1 MRASSPT
8 PAAVSPASAT
18 GSGSSAL
25 AGSAVRPAP
34 HTNPVLLYA
43 MLGVMMLLW
52 CGNYLV
58 VKAGYREIDGVTM
71 GVLRVILAALIM
83 LPIYLVSRWRR
94 PPRRALRRGD
104 YLIVGWL
111 GLLGMALNQVLF
123 IAGLSY
129 TTVGHSSFIVAVGPV
144 NILLFA
150 WLMGLERLSVNKVAG
165 IALSFA
171 GVAMIAAGHGLNFR
185 DAMLRGD
192 LITLCGSLFFSLYA
206 VFGKKVAGRY
216 DTMTLCA
223 WNYFLG
229 ALILLP
235 LAIWRGAQQDW
246 SRVTWRGWG
255 ALFYL
260 ALASSVLAYF
270 IWYWALHHLA
280 ATRIGVV
287 TYIQPVLGTLLGVY
301 VLHETFTGQ
310 LFLSGILVLG
320 GVALAEWHP
329 KGADDEDESV
339 EAIDG

>member
-1 MRASSPT
+1 VSASGET
-8 PAAVSPASAT
+8 RAAVSSDAPPAIGHEGAARGAAHPT
-18 GSGSSAL
+18 
-25 AGSAVRPAP
+25 P
-34 HTNPVLLYA
+34 HTNPLLLYG

-58 VKAGYREIDGVTM
+58 AKAGFREIDGVTM

-83 LPIYLVSRWRR
+83 VPIYLVSRWRR
-94 PPRRALRRGD
+94 PPRRALHRSD
-104 YLIVGWL
+104 YAILAWL

-123 IAGLSY
+123 VVGLSY

-150 WLMGLERLSVNKVAG
+150 WLMGLERLSFNKVAG
-165 IALSFA
+165 IALSFT
-171 GVAMIAAGHGLNFR
+171 GVAMIAAGHGFNFR
-185 DAMLRGD
+185 EAMLRGD
-192 LITLCGSLFFSLYA
+192 LITLCGSLAFSLYA
-206 VFGKKVAGRY
+206 VFGKKFAGRF

-229 ALILLP
+229 ALMLMP
-235 LAIWRGAQQDW
+235 LAIWRGVQQDW

-255 ALFYL
+255 ALFYM
-260 ALASSVLAYF
+260 AVASSVLAYF

-301 VLHETFTGQ
+301 VLHEVFTGQ
-310 LFLSGILVLG
+310 LFLAGLLVLG
-320 GVALAEWHP
+320 GVAVTEWHP
-329 KGADDEDESV
+329 KGAEEEDESV
-339 EAIDG
+339 EAVDG

>member
-1 MRASSPT
+1 M
-8 PAAVSPASAT
+8 
-18 GSGSSAL
+18 
-25 AGSAVRPAP
+25 RPAP
-34 HTNPVLLYA
+34 HTNPGLLYA
-43 MLGVMMLLW
+43 MLGLMMLMW
-52 CGNYLV
+52 CGNYPAA
-58 VKAGYREIDGVTM
+58 KTGFQEIDGLTM

-83 LPIYLVSRWRR
+83 VPIYLVYRWRHR
-94 PPRRALRRGD
+94 PRRPLLWRD
-104 YLIVGWL
+104 FLILGWL
-111 GLLGMALNQVLF
+111 GLLGMVLNQVLF
-123 IAGLSY
+123 IVGLYY

-165 IALSFA
+165 VALSFA
-171 GVAMIAAGHGLNFR
+171 GVALIAAGHGLSFR
-185 DAMLRGD
+185 DVTLRGD
-192 LITLCGSLFFSLYA
+192 VITLCGSLSFSLYA
-206 VFGKKVAGRY
+206 VFGKKFAGRY

-229 ALILLP
+229 ALMLLP

-255 ALFYL
+255 ALFYM

-270 IWYWALHHLA
+270 IWFWALHHLA

-301 VLHETFTGQ
+301 VLHEAFTGQ
-310 LFLSGILVLG
+310 LFLAGLLVLA

-339 EAIDG
+339 EAVDG